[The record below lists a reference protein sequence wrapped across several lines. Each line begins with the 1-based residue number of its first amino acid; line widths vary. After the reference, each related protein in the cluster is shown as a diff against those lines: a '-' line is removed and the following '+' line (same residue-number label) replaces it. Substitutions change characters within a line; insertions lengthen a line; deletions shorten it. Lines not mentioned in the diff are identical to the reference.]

1 MREPE
6 AKIASR
12 EELAERLRR
21 APPGRLVLANG
32 LFDLVHVGHA
42 RYFADARR
50 AGDALVVALND
61 DESARRYKGA
71 GRPLLPLT
79 ERLLVVAAFRAVDW
93 VTWFGE
99 PTAAP
104 TLRLLR
110 PTLHAKGTD
119 YRPETLP
126 AEEQA
131 AHRELGIRVAIA
143 GDPKDHATSDLI
155 ARIRGGSRGPARRAS
170 EGL

>member
-1 MREPE
+1 MRPPE
-6 AKIASR
+6 SKIATR
-12 EELAERLRR
+12 EALAERFRR
-21 APPGRLVLANG
+21 EPPARLVLANG

-61 DESARRYKGA
+61 DASARRAKGPE
-71 GRPLLPLT
+71 RPLLPLD
-79 ERLLVVAAFRAVDW
+79 ERLLVVAAFRCVDW
-93 VTWFGE
+93 VTFFPE
-99 PTAAP
+99 PTVAP

-110 PTLHAKGTD
+110 PVFHAKGTD

-126 AEEQA
+126 DEEQA

-155 ARIRGGSRGPARRAS
+155 VEILQRGDERRL
-170 EGL
+170 GGRQ

>member
-1 MREPE
+1 MRPPE
-6 AKIASR
+6 SKIATR
-12 EELAERLRR
+12 EELAERLCRE
-21 APPGRLVLANG
+21 PPGRLVLANG

-42 RYFADARR
+42 RYLADARR

-61 DESARRYKGA
+61 DASARRYKGE
-71 GRPLLPLT
+71 GRPLLPLA
-79 ERLLVVAAFRAVDW
+79 ERALVVAALRAVDW

-99 PTAAP
+99 PTVAP

-110 PTLHAKGTD
+110 PALHAKGTD

-126 AEEQA
+126 EDEQD

-155 ARIRGGSRGPARRAS
+155 AEVLRHRG
-170 EGL
+170 